1 MKFFSYANPHMY
13 ISIAL
18 SLVNAAILLF
28 AAYKF
33 FQIIQLS
40 GYKLKGY
47 FVWIKDTKAKYISRI
62 LTLSLL
68 SLACSLVT
76 NALFNEETY
85 SAGLYFTYLGMIFY
99 VYFSV
104 IFCIN
109 LYAAPKKVPLK
120 NTTRMTRLNIALYI
134 FVAGITFI
142 LLAVT
147 SEFLPPLFHT
157 SVICLTP
164 LMLPVLVPFVH
175 LLLVPLEKLI
185 INKYVIQAK
194 HRLKK
199 YPDLIKIAIT
209 GSYGK
214 TSTKYILNTI
224 LSQKY
229 NVCMTPHSFNTI
241 TGVSKVINDYLKPQN
256 EVLITEMGARN
267 VGDIKELADFIKPK
281 YGIITNIGTQH
292 LLTFGTVENIENTKY
307 ELIQALPQDG
317 YAVFNG
323 ENEGCKKL
331 YDRCTIEKSL
341 AGNCDQSK
349 VTYSRIRVDKN
360 GTHFTLMIGESKMNC
375 NTKLIGKHNVDNIV
389 LCVQMALKLGLSHEQ
404 IVAGIKNL
412 KPVPHRLE
420 MTVNENNVTIL
431 DDSYNASVEGS
442 EVALEVLSKF
452 GNKKIIVT
460 PGLVELGSREKEE
473 NFNFGVKMSKV
484 ADYIVIVN
492 KVNLENIKKGIE
504 STKFNMTRVYE
515 AETLDEAKLLLKG
528 IVQNGDAVLFEN
540 DLPDNYI

>member
-18 SLVNAAILLF
+18 SLVNAAMLLF

-164 LMLPVLVPFVH
+164 LMLPILVPFVH

-267 VGDIKELADFIKPK
+267 VGDIKGLADFIKPK

-331 YDRCTIEKSL
+331 YDRCPIEKSL
-341 AGNCDQSK
+341 AGNCDQSN

-420 MTVNENNVTIL
+420 MTVNESNVTIL

-442 EVALEVLSKF
+442 EVALDVLSKF

-492 KVNLENIKKGIE
+492 KVNLESIKKGIE

-528 IVQNGDAVLFEN
+528 IVQTGDAVLFEN